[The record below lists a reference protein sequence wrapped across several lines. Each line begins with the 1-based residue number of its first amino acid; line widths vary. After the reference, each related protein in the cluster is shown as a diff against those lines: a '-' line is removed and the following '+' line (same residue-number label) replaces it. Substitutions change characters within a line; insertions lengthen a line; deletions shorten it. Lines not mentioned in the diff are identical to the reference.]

1 METVSTAPINHG
13 KKKEQESRDK
23 GLPRHRIKSEDKDK
37 AIEVQSRARLL
48 KEGQEIKEEKTDS

>member
-1 METVSTAPINHG
+1 MAG
-13 KKKEQESRDK
+13 KKEQESKDK

-48 KEGQEIKEEKTDS
+48 KEEQEIKEEKTDS